1 MQKKRRGN
9 KLLWV
14 IVCLTFVLAIAASS
28 TYATGFKKDC
38 DSADMVLI
46 NGKILTVDKNFAV
59 AQAVAVKDGRF
70 LMVGS
75 NHQVK
80 HLIGRKTK
88 VIDLQGKTVLPGI
101 NDSHSHP
108 GGLAVVTSPPT
119 LDLYTNVDDISDIQA
134 MLDAV
139 VANPGEWIR
148 GSGWDASVI
157 NVPDCSDRD
166 YRCLNK
172 EQLDP
177 YSHSA
182 PVVFYDWTG
191 HNLWVNSKALE
202 IAGITKDTPDPE
214 GGYIAKDPVT
224 GEPTGI
230 LGEIT
235 AMSLVTKFMPLP
247 AKEVLRESVLWGMG
261 YMNSFGITS
270 YTEGCLG
277 PGHNTYGTGGLG
289 DIVNEV
295 YKDLHNEGK
304 LTARVSV
311 MISFMGVDYPTTLE
325 NLKIGLE
332 AYAWPKGYD
341 PKWLRFPG
349 IKIFADGV
357 PPSKTSFMWEEYTA
371 QSGGGYGTLAIP
383 GATDEEKEQELI
395 KMIEYGHKKG
405 FQVGIHATGDRAI
418 TACVD
423 GFESA
428 MKKYPKNR
436 DPRHY
441 VIHSDFVRPDDASR
455 LARMRLGTNMNPD
468 IKALISDI
476 EPWFLGEE
484 RSAYEWPYR
493 TAFDAGIRVT
503 FSSDNITTPSWLH
516 GIQSAVTRESFSG
529 VVSGPEQAATREEAI
544 RAYTINGAWQDKME
558 KVKGSIEKG
567 KLADFVILDGDPLTV
582 DVHKIADIKVLKT
595 VVGGK
600 VVYDSSAE

>member
-1 MQKKRRGN
+1 MQKKRRSM
-9 KLLWV
+9 KVLWAV
-14 IVCLTFVLAIAASS
+14 ACLTFVLAIAASS
-28 TYATGFKKDC
+28 AYATGFKKDC

-46 NGKILTVDKNFAV
+46 KGKILTVDKNFAV
-59 AQAVAVKDGRF
+59 AQAIAVKDGKF

-157 NVPDCSDRD
+157 NVPGCLYSD

-172 EQLDP
+172 EQLDRLTTQDI
-177 YSHSA
+177 

-191 HNLWVNSKALE
+191 HNLWVNSEALR
-202 IAGITKDTPDPE
+202 IAGIDKNKPDPE
-214 GGYIAKDPVT
+214 GGYIARDAE
-224 GEPTGI
+224 GNPTGI

-247 AKEVLRESVLWGMG
+247 TKEALRASVLWGMG

-289 DIVNEV
+289 DRVNEV

-325 NLKIGLE
+325 NLKNGLK
-332 AYAWPKGYD
+332 AYDWPKGYD

-357 PPSKTSFMWEEYTA
+357 PPSKTSFMWDEYTA

-395 KMIEYGHKKG
+395 KMIEYGHGKG
-405 FQVGIHATGDRAI
+405 FQVGIHVTGDRAI
-418 TACVD
+418 T
-423 GFESA
+423 SA
-428 MKKYPKNR
+428 LMG
-436 DPRHY
+436 
-441 VIHSDFVRPDDASR
+441 S
-455 LARMRLGTNMNPD
+455 
-468 IKALISDI
+468 KA
-476 EPWFLGEE
+476 P
-484 RSAYEWPYR
+484 
-493 TAFDAGIRVT
+493 
-503 FSSDNITTPSWLH
+503 
-516 GIQSAVTRESFSG
+516 
-529 VVSGPEQAATREEAI
+529 
-544 RAYTINGAWQDKME
+544 
-558 KVKGSIEKG
+558 
-567 KLADFVILDGDPLTV
+567 
-582 DVHKIADIKVLKT
+582 
-595 VVGGK
+595 
-600 VVYDSSAE
+600 